1 MNYLTPRNGKTDDI
15 MSPLLSLRRAAKYV
29 GLGLSTFYEKM
40 KKGEVDKVT
49 FDGRTFT
56 TIRSLDAYIS
66 RNTQPAKIE
75 AKTEPPPREER
86 PLKRR
91 LVPGKQRRRKRA
103 EGEGPRRDRAK
114 ERTAVVVTQRQ
125 AGSEVRTG
133 DAAPGAAGSSRWP
146 RARTRT

>member
-1 MNYLTPRNGKTDDI
+1 MGADRARASGPTPLPSEKRRAVMNYLTPRNGKTDDI

-75 AKTEPPPREER
+75 AKTEPPPR
-86 PLKRR
+86 
-91 LVPGKQRRRKRA
+91 
-103 EGEGPRRDRAK
+103 
-114 ERTAVVVTQRQ
+114 
-125 AGSEVRTG
+125 
-133 DAAPGAAGSSRWP
+133 
-146 RARTRT
+146 